1 MQNVLTILW
10 GHVFNYEKSIARA
23 VYLNHFMDIALNF
36 EKSINRAEYFHH
48 FMDIALNFKKSI
60 AGTVCLNHLR
70 DISWQLKK
78 NGSLASLEAFNIK
91 FWVVQR
97 KIF

>member
-36 EKSINRAEYFHH
+36 EKSVGRAVCLHGFKDKGLDHMSEVVCFLH
-48 FMDIALNFKKSI
+48 FTDIA
-60 AGTVCLNHLR
+60 
-70 DISWQLKK
+70 
-78 NGSLASLEAFNIK
+78 
-91 FWVVQR
+91 
-97 KIF
+97 